1 MLTEIIVSASSLPP
15 PPPPGTTSQQP
26 PSSSDHFISVHDL
39 HASTHLSTFKS
50 SCSPLHGTS
59 VSPSHLLAAQ
69 VDKAILN
76 VYQWNKEAC
85 DQRIPLPEK
94 LACIALSPC
103 STFLAAGSGSGRLF
117 LWELAS
123 GNLVWTREAHYAA
136 LTSLAWTK
144 SSSHLITAS
153 ADSAIHIW
161 RTADL
166 LSVSTYSRP
175 EDIQPLH
182 TLSTHT
188 LAITS
193 LHVGA
198 GSQPRLYTASEDG
211 TIRVWELGT
220 GECLTTFVCSSA
232 VSAMTVDPAERAIY
246 AGTPS
251 GSINLIPLYSPT
263 TADGA
268 IGGMG
273 SIHTLAASSSDV
285 LTGHESP
292 ITALSL
298 SFDAT
303 LLVSGDNAGQVLCWD
318 LATRQMVRKFKT
330 HKGPVSGLWCILKP
344 PSLGSSSS
352 LGSSKKTATGQ
363 IPALKR
369 VQSERDRDEHNVVL
383 SLQPNILEEED
394 QDEDD
399 DVAAARR
406 GLSEFGTQGSE
417 STLRTQVQ
425 TLQEELSRLYGAY
438 EDLRGVMEGVWR
450 GVVGERVGKKD

>member
-15 PPPPGTTSQQP
+15 PPPPGTSSQQP

-39 HASTHLSTFKS
+39 HASTHLSTYKS
-50 SCSPLHGTS
+50 TCSPLHGTT
-59 VSPSHLLAAQ
+59 VSPSYLLAAQ

-136 LTSLAWTK
+136 LTSLAWTH

-153 ADSAIHIW
+153 ADSAIHVW

-166 LSVSTYSRP
+166 LSTSTSSRSD
-175 EDIQPLH
+175 EIQPVH
-182 TLSTHT
+182 TLSAHT

-198 GSQPRLYTASEDG
+198 GSHPRLYTASEDG

-220 GECLTTFVCSSA
+220 GECLTTFVCSGA
-232 VSAMTVDPAERAIY
+232 VTAMTVDPAERAIY
-246 AGTPS
+246 AGAPS
-251 GSINLIPLYSPT
+251 GSIHLIPLYPST
-263 TADGA
+263 DAGA
-268 IGGMG
+268 VGGLG
-273 SIHTLAASSSDV
+273 SIHTLTTSSDV

-344 PSLGSSSS
+344 PSLGSGSS
-352 LGSSKKTATGQ
+352 LGGAKKTATGQ
-363 IPALKR
+363 IQPLKR

-399 DVAAARR
+399 VAAARR

-425 TLQEELSRLYGAY
+425 TLQGELSRLYGAY

-450 GVVGERVGKKD
+450 GFVEERGGKKE